1 MSKSPSK
8 ESDIPAFSH
17 IAFFVE
23 HHSSIVDSACDAR
36 QNSPSSILSRAGFF
50 PESSLQETSID
61 LQSALT
67 LFLSRINKVES
78 NTAKVTKT
86 NNLQEIITAQELDKV
101 LVV

>member
-1 MSKSPSK
+1 MTL
-8 ESDIPAFSH
+8 
-17 IAFFVE
+17 VR
-23 HHSSIVDSACDAR
+23 IVPVRYYQGLD
-36 QNSPSSILSRAGFF
+36 FF

-101 LVV
+101 LGV

>member
-36 QNSPSSILSRAGFF
+36 QNSPSSI
-50 PESSLQETSID
+50 
-61 LQSALT
+61 T

-101 LVV
+101 LGV

>member
-61 LQSALT
+61 LQSAL
-67 LFLSRINKVES
+67 FLSRMNKVES

-101 LVV
+101 LGV